1 MGRRD
6 RERNHPDVCRVFPP
20 VPTGRR
26 SAARNLEMFMGNLPN
41 MWRAAAFAFAVVTGM
56 PAQAATLTADAGATP
71 EVVNGQ
77 VVLLG
82 SGWGGHAPYRFEWS
96 LGDAEIINRQQ
107 FAARVDVSDWEAGH
121 YEAVLTVTDR
131 SGNRA
136 SDSVRFVIGETR
148 REPLSVSAGGIY
160 QFIDGAPQELRAQV
174 NGGTPPYAVAW
185 DFDRDGG
192 IDAQGEVVRAK
203 LPAGHHLVR
212 ALVTDAEGLESQQ
225 MTSVYV
231 GKAQEMRDMVVPL
244 TIIGMSDSGIN
255 PYHSEFSAATYP
267 DPRVLELTENF
278 TRPPCEY
285 IANFPCRSQPIPI
298 TLNGEYYPEQDKALW
313 HTPVAG
319 QFGFVQPGVQYWIP
333 GTKIIGAYSNG
344 GYDDAPAD
352 LIVDNN
358 GHGSGSAGVAVG
370 NRYGYC
376 PTCLIFIVDG
386 LDDDDVYGFPYAEIT
401 THSHGYVGNAPLG
414 VTALNDPLDLLIDPA
429 SKQAVERGVNVLF
442 SAGNG
447 VGNAF
452 IVTNETY
459 GSDQNGPA
467 WTVLVGALR
476 RDTSGA
482 IVGEGTPA
490 HVSSWGDGWLPSAC
504 RTGVDNI
511 CPHSGTSAAS
521 PYTAGVFGSVLR
533 GVRQALGD
541 PRTGVRPGQVIAEG
555 LPIPGS
561 PWLADGKLTRRELRG
576 VVLKTAASL
585 DARTSMWPY
594 PVNTNASDRF
604 LFEGYGAATPNAA
617 ARALEVLLGRAE
629 LPDRSDADQF
639 FAVDCELRD
648 ALYGSYDRNG
658 DGNEDSCA
666 EDIASLAEFQGTAPV
681 SNLAPYRAYAAAA
694 DEVPQTVALS
704 GPLYYE
710 LHRTLAHE
718 PYRDAAACG
727 LPRTANE
734 EDHQQFMSQR
744 PGIEGD
750 LEPCFDSRITGTIG
764 GFRPKGVFAADDEL
778 TGLLPAGSQVDVTV
792 YVQPVT
798 AGPVQLQAFLNA
810 GDRVIGSSEAVVQ
823 MTAPLSWTAF
833 EFSFSTDRI
842 AVAGERLGLH
852 FTLSGQVEWA
862 YGFEGDHASSLT
874 ITPADVDAPAP
885 FGVVLDS
892 VTADADGV
900 LVSGRASVP
909 DLGEDTELGQAG
921 FSPANVVVQL
931 AASTDFS
938 DAVWAA
944 VDPRT
949 GTFTARL
956 ADASATGVSARVWRN
971 RTVSPVSR
979 AELSASR
986 VAPVVPDSRGG
997 SNGLLVLLLL
1007 LGLGLVRRRPA
1018 C

>member
-1 MGRRD
+1 M
-6 RERNHPDVCRVFPP
+6 
-20 VPTGRR
+20 
-26 SAARNLEMFMGNLPN
+26 LNLPRP
-41 MWRAAAFAFAVVTGM
+41 WRAVAMAIALVMSA
-56 PAQAATLTADAGATP
+56 PAQAATLTADAGASP
-71 EVVNGQ
+71 EVLNGQ

-82 SGWGGHAPYRFEWS
+82 SGWGGVAPYQFEWR
-96 LGDAEIINRQQ
+96 LGDAQIVNAGQ
-107 FAARVDVSDWEAGH
+107 FAARVDVSDWAAGS
-121 YEAVLTVTDR
+121 YEAVLTITDR
-131 SGNRA
+131 SGQRA
-136 SDSVRFVIGETR
+136 SDSVRFVIGETAAT
-148 REPLSVSAGGIY
+148 PLSVNAGGIY
-160 QFIDGAPQELRAQV
+160 QFIDGATQELRAQV
-174 NGGTPPYAVAW
+174 SGGTAPYSVAW
-185 DFDRDGG
+185 DFDRDGR
-192 IDAQGEVVRAK
+192 IDARGATVRPD

-212 ALVTDAEGLESQQ
+212 ALVTDARGLESQQ

-255 PYHSEFSAATYP
+255 PYHSEFSAETYP

-319 QFGFVQPGVQYWIP
+319 QYGFVQPGVQYWIP
-333 GTKIIGAYSNG
+333 GTKIIGAFSNG

-414 VTALNDPLDLLIDPA
+414 VTALNDPLDLLIDPS

-585 DARTSMWPY
+585 DAQTSMWPY
-594 PVNTNASDRF
+594 PVNSNADNRF

-639 FAVDCELRD
+639 FARDCELRD

-658 DGNEDSCA
+658 DGVEDSCA
-666 EDIASLAEFQGTAPV
+666 EDVASLAAFQGSAAV
-681 SNLAPYRAYAAAA
+681 SNLAPYRPYATAA
-694 DEVPQTVALS
+694 DEVPQAQSLTQ
-704 GPLYYE
+704 PLYYE

-718 PYRDAAACG
+718 PYREAAACG
-727 LPRTANE
+727 LPQTANE

-744 PGIEGD
+744 LDIEGD
-750 LEPCFDSRITGTIG
+750 LEPCFDSRVTGTIA

-778 TGLLPAGSQVDVTV
+778 PAALPAGSQVEVIV
-792 YVQPVT
+792 YVQPEA
-798 AGPVQLQAFLNA
+798 AGPVQLQAFLSA
-810 GDRVIGSSEAVVQ
+810 SDRVIGTSEPVIN
-823 MTAPLSWTAF
+823 MTAPLSWTAYS
-833 EFSFSTDRI
+833 FSFTTDRV

-862 YGFEGDHASSLT
+862 YGFDGDHASSLS
-874 ITPADVDAPAP
+874 ITPAGSAAPAP
-885 FGVVLDS
+885 FGVVLDTLS
-892 VTADADGV
+892 SDADGV

-921 FSPANVVVQL
+921 FSPASVVVQL
-931 AASTDFS
+931 ASSADFS
-938 DAVWAA
+938 GAVWAA

-949 GTFTARL
+949 GTFSARL
-956 ADASATGVSARVWRN
+956 AGSTATAVNARVWRN

-979 AELSASR
+979 AELSPSR
-986 VAPVVPDSRGG
+986 VAPVAADSRGG
-997 SNGLLVLLLL
+997 GNGLLVMLL
-1007 LGLGLVRRRPA
+1007 LGLGLAHRRRRA
-1018 C
+1018 